1 MGIKDRLKRRAAR
14 KEKRADNKEKRA
26 AKLAV
31 KDREKRGSRRE
42 KRGSRRE
49 KRIAHLLEKA
59 KKLDARAAELKAKA
73 KIVVGAEAK
82 LYSVNSVDSCHIK
95 VTWTTDG
102 AKYDKFKVLIS
113 SSSVFRSQRRQRTVD
128 GPKTSYDSKTE
139 GDAGRVLNIRYTVRV
154 LGYARGTEKMIGRC
168 IAKKIK

>member
-31 KDREKRGSRRE
+31 KDRE